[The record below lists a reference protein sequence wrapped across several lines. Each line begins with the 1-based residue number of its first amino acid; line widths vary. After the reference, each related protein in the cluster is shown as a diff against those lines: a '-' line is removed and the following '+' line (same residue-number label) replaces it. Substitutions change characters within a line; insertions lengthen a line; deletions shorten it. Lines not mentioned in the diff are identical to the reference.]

1 MSFLQGLWFL
11 LIGVLFS
18 SFFFLDGFD
27 YGVGMAVETL
37 GHDEAE
43 KTQIIRTIGPVW
55 DGNEVWL
62 ITAGGAMFASFPYW
76 YATLFSGYYLI
87 LLFILVGLILR
98 GVSFE
103 FRAKSPLTKKP
114 AWYKILS
121 FSSLMV
127 PFLFGVMFISMI
139 KGMPID
145 GQGNIAAHFFDYFN
159 WFSIVGGVALTL
171 LTYLHGL
178 NYITLKTS
186 GPVSERAQN
195 YAHALYWVLY
205 LGEIIFA
212 LLLLLQTDFLKV
224 HPILTLLCLGLIVAC
239 SVWAHAATFKDK
251 QGHAFV
257 ASGLTLVAL
266 VALIFCGLFPR
277 VMISSISSKYDLV
290 IHSASSSNYTLIVM
304 TIATVILVP
313 CVLAYTAWT
322 YWIFRKR
329 IEMPAIGRTDAW
341 LTATYLNSQ
350 VQNQSLEGLRDWV
363 FCRPFWLSARH

>member
-1 MSFLQGLWFL
+1 MSFLQALWFL

-18 SFFFLDGFD
+18 GFFFLDGFD
-27 YGVGMAVETL
+27 YGVGMAVGTL
-37 GHDEAE
+37 AHDEGE
-43 KTQIIRTIGPVW
+43 KSQIIKTIGPVW

-103 FRAKSPLTKKP
+103 FRAKSADEKKP
-114 AWYKILS
+114 VWDRIMA
-121 FSSLMV
+121 FSSFLV

-145 GQGNIAAHFFDYFN
+145 AAGNVHAHFFDYFN
-159 WFSIVGGVALTL
+159 WFSIIGGIALAL

-178 NYITLKTS
+178 NYITLKTK

-195 YAHALYWVLY
+195 FAQVLYWVLY
-205 LGEIIFA
+205 VGEVVFA
-212 LLLLLQTDFLKV
+212 LLLFFQTDFIKV
-224 HPILTLLCLGLIVAC
+224 HPVATLLCLALIVGF
-239 SVWAHAATFKDK
+239 SVWAHVSTFKNK
-251 QGHAFV
+251 QGYAFA
-257 ASGLTLVAL
+257 ASGLTLVSL

-277 VMISSISSKYDLV
+277 VMISSISAKFDLV
-290 IHSASSSNYTLIVM
+290 IQSASSSNYTLIVM

-313 CVLAYTAWT
+313 CVLAYTIWA

-329 IEMPAIGRTDAW
+329 IEMPKVGEA
-341 LTATYLNSQ
+341 N
-350 VQNQSLEGLRDWV
+350 
-363 FCRPFWLSARH
+363 